1 MKIKFIVKNII
12 ARDKKKGFTK
22 VHAQKYEDDTIDIII
37 ICEYYYN
44 FTKGNEYLAE
54 VIKYDKGD
62 AIVENVVKC
71 GVDKIVLKEATE
83 LLKGVLNKEDI
94 EYYLNLDSMQSII
107 DSVELNKYEDK
118 VVENFIIENLLF
130 FKNKDK
136 LINFKDKYKLK
147 NEMIGYFL
155 SKDYTKDIVHILINK
170 PYMLVR
176 FENKNTDI
184 NKIKK
189 DNDTKILSNIL
200 RSLYKACGM
209 GQGHVFSYLSDVK
222 NEFTDI
228 DINKMLSI
236 LENDELVILEEDRV
250 YLTENYLLEGSLIN
264 NLLKRREIKNTEL
277 TFEDSEKVKG
287 IIDNSVKALDLKQ
300 QEAIFKAL
308 NENLSIISGGAGS
321 GKTFTICTLVAC
333 IKALNKNVSIVSFA
347 GKAVNVINLGLNS
360 LGISATTI
368 HRFLNKKE
376 DEFYKIKKIKDI
388 DYLIID
394 EASILDLKLFS
405 ELFASLELSTKIILV
420 GDEHQLQPV
429 GMGQVLK
436 DIKESNTFNI
446 TILNGNH
453 RQKDKDKSLIAKNA
467 EKILK
472 YESNCKY
479 IPNFEYKKYENEEFK
494 FVPCNHNKISNQILN
509 EIEILLNKGYNLDDI
524 TILTPVNEGATG
536 VKGINKKIADR
547 YFPYEKIN
555 KNLSID
561 NKVIQTANDYNL
573 NVFNGEIGKITY
585 VIEDFNDTALTV
597 DYGYKKVKYKNTVNL
612 DLAYALTIHKMQGSS
627 NKVIILAVDEKKEEL
642 FNTNL
647 IYVAITRAIEKV
659 IVIGNKETFDEAVV
673 KVPPRRNSMLLERL
687 QC

>member
-1 MKIKFIVKNII
+1 MMIKFIVRKII
-12 ARDKKKGFTK
+12 IKDKKKGFTK
-22 VHAQKYEDDTIDIII
+22 IQAQKYEDDDTIDISI

-44 FTKGNEYLAE
+44 FIVGNEYLAE
-54 VIKYDKGD
+54 LIKYDKGD

-94 EYYLNLDSMQSII
+94 EYYLNLDSMESII
-107 DSVELNKYEDK
+107 DAVKLNKYEDK
-118 VVENFIIENLLF
+118 VVENFIINNFLF

-136 LINFKDKYKLK
+136 LINFKDEYKLK

-155 SKDYTKDIVHILINK
+155 SKDYTKDIVDILINK

-176 FENKNTDI
+176 FENKNSNI

-189 DNDTKILSNIL
+189 DNDTITLSNIL
-200 RSLYKACGM
+200 RSLYKACNM
-209 GQGHVFSYLSDVK
+209 GHVFSYLSDVK

-228 DINKMLSI
+228 DIDKMLSI
-236 LENDELVILEEDRV
+236 LENDKLIIIEEDRV
-250 YLTENYLLEGSLIN
+250 YLTENYLLEESLIN
-264 NLLKRREIKNTEL
+264 NFLIRREIKDSEL
-277 TFEDSEKVKG
+277 TLEDSEKVKG
-287 IIDNSVKALDLKQ
+287 IIDNSVEALDFKQ
-300 QEAIFKAL
+300 QEAIFIAL
-308 NENLSIISGGAGS
+308 TNNISIISGGAGS

-333 IKALNKNVSIVSFA
+333 IKALNKNISIASLA
-347 GKAVNVINLGLNS
+347 GKAVNVINMELNS

-436 DIKESNTFNI
+436 DIKESNAFNI

-467 EKILK
+467 EKILR
-472 YESNCKY
+472 YEANCNDT
-479 IPNFEYKKYENEEFK
+479 PNFEYKKYENEEFK

-509 EIEILLNKGYNLDDI
+509 EIEILQNKGYDLDDI

-536 VKGINKKIADR
+536 VKGINKKMADM

-555 KNLSID
+555 KKLSID
-561 NKVIQTANDYNL
+561 SKVIQTSNDYNL

-585 VIEDFNDTALTV
+585 ISEEFNDSTVIV

-687 QC
+687 KS

>member
-1 MKIKFIVKNII
+1 MMIKFVVRNIRI
-12 ARDKKKGFTK
+12 KDKKKGFTK
-22 VHAQKYEDDTIDIII
+22 IEAQKYEDDDIIDTII

-54 VIKYDKGD
+54 VIKYDQGD
-62 AIVENVVKC
+62 SIVENVVKC

-83 LLKGVLNKEDI
+83 LLKGLLNKEDI

-107 DSVELNKYEDK
+107 DAVKLNKYGDEETD
-118 VVENFIIENLLF
+118 FAIDTLF
-130 FKNKDK
+130 YFKNKDK
-136 LINFKDKYKLK
+136 LTGFKDKYKLK

-155 SKDYTKDIVHILINK
+155 SKDYTKDIVDILINK
-170 PYMLVR
+170 PHMLVR
-176 FENKNTDI
+176 FENKNSNI

-189 DNDTKILSNIL
+189 DNYTITLSNIL
-200 RSLYKACGM
+200 RNLYKACEK
-209 GQGHVFSYLSDVK
+209 GHVFSYLRDVK

-236 LENDELVILEEDRV
+236 LEKDELVILEEDRV
-250 YLTENYLLEGSLIN
+250 YLTENYLLEESLIN
-264 NLLKRREIKNTEL
+264 NLLKRSEIKDIEL

-287 IIDNSVKALDLKQ
+287 IIDNIVKVLDLKQ
-300 QEAIFKAL
+300 QEAIFTAL
-308 NENLSIISGGAGS
+308 TNNISILSGGAGT
-321 GKTFTICTLVAC
+321 GKTFTICTLVSC
-333 IKALNKNVSIVSFA
+333 IKALNKNVSIASLA
-347 GKAVNVINLGLNS
+347 GKAVNVINMELNS

-446 TILNGNH
+446 TILDGNY

-467 EKILK
+467 EKILR
-472 YESNCKY
+472 YEANCNDT
-479 IPNFEYKKYENEEFK
+479 PNFEYKKYENEEFK
-494 FVPCNHNKISNQILN
+494 FVPCNHNKISNQILH
-509 EIEILLNKGYNLDDI
+509 EIEILQNKGYDLDDI

-536 VKGINKKIADR
+536 VKGINKKIADM

-555 KNLSID
+555 KKLSID
-561 NKVIQTANDYNL
+561 SKVIQTANDYNL
-573 NVFNGEIGKITY
+573 EVFNGEIGKITY
-585 VIEDFNDTALTV
+585 ISEEFNDTTVIV
-597 DYGYKKVKYKNTVNL
+597 DYGYKKVKYKNKNTVYM

-647 IYVAITRAIEKV
+647 IYVAITRAVEKV
-659 IVIGNKETFDEAVV
+659 IVIGNKATFDEAVT
-673 KVPPRRNSMLLERL
+673 KVPQRRNSMLLERL
-687 QC
+687 QY

>member
-1 MKIKFIVKNII
+1 MKIKFIVKDII
-12 ARDKKKGFTK
+12 ARDKKNGFIK
-22 VHAQKYEDDTIDIII
+22 IHAQKYEDGDIIDIII

-44 FTKGNEYLAE
+44 FIKGNEYLAE
-54 VIKYDKGD
+54 LIKYDKGD
-62 AIVENVVKC
+62 AIVGNVVKC
-71 GVDKIVLKEATE
+71 GVDRIVLKEATE

-107 DSVELNKYEDK
+107 DAVKLNKYDDK
-118 VVENFIIENLLF
+118 ETKNLIDNLLF
-130 FKNKDK
+130 FKNKDN

-155 SKDYTKDIVHILINK
+155 SKDYAKDIVDILINK

-176 FENKNTDI
+176 FENKDTNI

-189 DNDTKILSNIL
+189 DNDTITLSNIL
-200 RSLYKACGM
+200 RSLYKTCDNK
-209 GQGHVFSYLSDVK
+209 GHVFSYLGDVV

-236 LENDELVILEEDRV
+236 LENDKLVIIKEDRV
-250 YLTENYLLEGSLIN
+250 YLTENYLLEVSLIN
-264 NLLKRREIKNTEL
+264 NFLKRRTIKDTKL
-277 TFEDSEKVKG
+277 TLEDNEKVKG
-287 IIDNSVKALDLKQ
+287 IIDNSVNVLDKKQ
-300 QEAIFKAL
+300 QESISTAL
-308 NENLSIISGGAGS
+308 TKNISILSGGAGS

-333 IKALNKNVSIVSFA
+333 IKALNKNVSIVSLA
-347 GKAVNVINLGLNS
+347 GKAVNVINLELNS
-360 LGISATTI
+360 LGISAITI

-429 GMGQVLK
+429 GMGQAFK
-436 DIKESNTFNI
+436 DIKESNSVNI
-446 TILNGNH
+446 TILDGNH
-453 RQKDKDKSLIAKNA
+453 RQKDKYKSLIAKNA

-509 EIEILLNKGYNLDDI
+509 EIEILLNNGYNLDDI

-536 VKGINKKIADR
+536 VKGINKKIGDR

-573 NVFNGEIGKITY
+573 EVFNGEIGKIIY
-585 VIEDFNDTALTV
+585 ISEDFNDTALIV

-612 DLAYALTIHKMQGSS
+612 NLAYALTIHKMQGSS

-647 IYVAITRAIEKV
+647 IYVAVTRAIEKV
-659 IVIGNKETFDEAVV
+659 IIIGNKQTFDEAVI
-673 KVPPRRNSMLLERL
+673 KVPSRRNSMLLERL

>member
-12 ARDKKKGFTK
+12 ARDKKKGFIK
-22 VHAQKYEDDTIDIII
+22 INAQKYEDDDIIDIII

-54 VIKYDKGD
+54 LIKYDKGD
-62 AIVENVVKC
+62 AIVGNVVKC
-71 GVDKIVLKEATE
+71 GVDKIVLKEASE
-83 LLKGVLNKEDI
+83 QLQGIMNKKDI

-107 DSVELNKYEDK
+107 DAVKSKKYDN
-118 VVENFIIENLLF
+118 ENFIICKLLF

-155 SKDYTKDIVHILINK
+155 SKDYTKDLVDILINK

-176 FENKNTDI
+176 FENKNSNI

-189 DNDTKILSNIL
+189 DNDTITLSNIL
-200 RSLYKACGM
+200 RSLYKTCDNK
-209 GQGHVFSYLSDVK
+209 GHVFSYLGDVV
-222 NEFTDI
+222 NEFTDV

-236 LENDELVILEEDRV
+236 LENDELVILKEDRV
-250 YLTENYLLEGSLIN
+250 YLTENYLLEDSLIN

-277 TFEDSEKVKG
+277 TLEDNEKVKR
-287 IIDNSVKALDLKQ
+287 IIDSSVKVLDLKQ

-308 NENLSIISGGAGS
+308 NENLSIICGGAGS

-333 IKALNKNVSIVSFA
+333 IKALNKNISIASLA
-347 GKAVNVINLGLNS
+347 GKAVNVINMELNS

-388 DYLIID
+388 DYIIID
-394 EASILDLKLFS
+394 ETSMLDLKLFS
-405 ELFASLELSTKIILV
+405 ELFESLELSTKIILV
-420 GDEHQLQPV
+420 GDTHQLEPV
-429 GMGQVLK
+429 GMGQVFK
-436 DIKESNTFNI
+436 DIKESNTFSI

-467 EKILK
+467 EKLLQ
-472 YESNCKY
+472 YEVNCKY
-479 IPNFEYKKYENEEFK
+479 VPNFEYKKYENEEFK
-494 FVPCNHNKISNQILN
+494 FVPCKNTEISNKILN
-509 EIEILLNKGYNLDDI
+509 EIEILQNNGYNLDDI
-524 TILTPVNEGATG
+524 TILTPVNEGPTG
-536 VKGINKKIADR
+536 VKEINKKIADR

-561 NKVIQTANDYNL
+561 SKVIQTANDYNL
-573 NVFNGEIGKITY
+573 EVFNGEIGKIIY
-585 VIEDFNDTALTV
+585 ISEDFNDTALIV

-612 DLAYALTIHKMQGSS
+612 NLAYALTIHKMQGSS

-647 IYVAITRAIEKV
+647 IYVAVTRAIEKV
-659 IVIGNKETFDEAVV
+659 IIIGNKQTFDEAVI
-673 KVPPRRNSMLLERL
+673 KVPSRRNSMLLERL